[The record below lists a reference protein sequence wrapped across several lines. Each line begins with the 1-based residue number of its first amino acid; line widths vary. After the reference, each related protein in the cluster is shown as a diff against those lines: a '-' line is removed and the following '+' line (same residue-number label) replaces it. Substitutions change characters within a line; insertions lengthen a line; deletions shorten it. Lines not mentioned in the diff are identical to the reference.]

1 MPTYGPTYVTLKG
14 KSVMIQIRNARPILA
29 TIKNTEEMGV
39 WFAEAADLTASAG
52 VLNLIQNP
60 MFFVPWTSVDWI
72 AVSQ

>member
-1 MPTYGPTYVTLKG
+1 MPQFETLNG
-14 KSVMIQIRNARPILA
+14 KNVMIQVRNARPILA

-39 WFAEAADLTASAG
+39 WIAGAADLTESAG
-52 VLNLIQNP
+52 VLKPHIQNP

>member
-1 MPTYGPTYVTLKG
+1 MPQYTNLNG

-39 WFAEAADLTASAG
+39 WISGAADLTAETG
-52 VLNLIQNP
+52 VLNQHIQNP